1 MKKIVKK
8 LVALII
14 LVVAALLVLLFGG
27 QFGFGPGRGLGFGE
41 SVTSTNTTDTT
52 EEVRETETA
61 EAKEI
66 IIKVEEDKIY
76 YGGEEVA
83 DIEELKTRIS
93 DDEAAGAT
101 FIFES
106 EYGIKSTMDEVHTLL
121 EELEKS
127 IGIQVEYK

>member
-41 SVTSTNTTDTT
+41 TTTQADTTT
-52 EEVRETETA
+52 EEVRESEVSET
-61 EAKEI
+61 KEI
-66 IIKVEEDKIY
+66 IIKVVEDKIY
-76 YGGEEVA
+76 YGEAEVA
-83 DIEELKTRIS
+83 DIEELKAKIS

-101 FIFES
+101 FVFES
-106 EYGIKSTMDEVHTLL
+106 QYGIKSTMEDVHALL

-127 IGIQVEYK
+127 IGIQVEYR

>member
-1 MKKIVKK
+1 MKKLLKK
-8 LVALII
+8 IIAI
-14 LVVAALLVLLFGG
+14 LVLGAIAVLILLFGG
-27 QFGFGPGRGLGFGE
+27 RFGFGFGNGLGFGE

-52 EEVRETETA
+52 EEVREAETT

-66 IIKVEEDKIY
+66 VIKVEEDKIY

-106 EYGIKSTMDEVHTLL
+106 EYGIKSTMDEVHALL